1 MNDWITQVLA
11 HPELCSMGHLQRRQ
25 DNNLGLG
32 WLYYGMARTYRPRH
46 IVCIGSWRGFVPMMF
61 AKGMADNL
69 EGGRVTFI
77 DPSMVDDFWAAPA
90 QVASWF
96 ARFGLSNIEHHKMTT
111 QAFVASKVFAGLAP
125 VDLLFV
131 DSMHTK
137 EQARFDHRAFES
149 LLSEQAVVL
158 FHDSVTSRIST
169 LYGED
174 KKYDYS
180 VCEYMD
186 ELKQS
191 GEFQVFDIPVTDG
204 LTLVRRAI

>member
-11 HPELCSMGHLQRRQ
+11 HPELCDMGHLQRPQ

-46 IVCIGSWRGFVPMMF
+46 VVCIGSWRGFVPMMF

-77 DPSMVDDFWAAPA
+77 DPSLVDEFWAEPGAVTA
-90 QVASWF
+90 WF
-96 ARFGLSNIEHHKMTT
+96 ARFGLNNINHHRMTT
-111 QAFVASKVFAGLAP
+111 QAFIETSPYAELPA

-131 DSMHTK
+131 DSLHTA
-137 EQARFDHRAFES
+137 EQASFDHRAFLP

-158 FHDSVTSRIST
+158 FHDSITSREST
-169 LYGED
+169 IYGD
-174 KKYDYS
+174 DNRYNYS
-180 VCEYMD
+180 VCDYITT
-186 ELKQS
+186 LKQS
-191 GEFQVFDIPVTDG
+191 GEYQVFDIPVTDG
-204 LTLVRRAI
+204 LTLVRKAQ